1 MPTILG
7 TLHTLIFLQNQQ
19 MVSARFT
26 NITQNRIFSLTF
38 FNDNCMYS
46 VYHVY

>member
-7 TLHTLIFLQNQQ
+7 TLHTLVFLQIQQ

-26 NITQNRIFSLTF
+26 NITQNRIFF
-38 FNDNCMYS
+38 
-46 VYHVY
+46 V